1 MHLRNVYIYMQY
13 MYFAKRKR
21 EIQIVVINY
30 VLIIRTF
37 QFQRLCAWED
47 VGKG

>member
-1 MHLRNVYIYMQY
+1 MYIYIY
-13 MYFAKRKR
+13 AIHVFCKERER